1 MSVQIVGIISAALI
15 LAVMVEL
22 LRRRQLREKYAA
34 LWLLVGLGLMILAV
48 LPGVLVWVSGVL
60 GFEVPA
66 NLLFLMAVA
75 LLLGVTVHLSWELSR
90 VEEET
95 RTLAED
101 VSLLRADVDAL
112 ERRNAALGDDR
123 SGTDP
128 GDRQR
133 PGR

>member
-34 LWLLVGLGLMILAV
+34 LWLMVGLGLMILAV

-66 NLLFLMAVA
+66 NLLFLLAIS

-112 ERRNAALGDDR
+112 ERRNSALGADR
-123 SGTDP
+123 SATDP